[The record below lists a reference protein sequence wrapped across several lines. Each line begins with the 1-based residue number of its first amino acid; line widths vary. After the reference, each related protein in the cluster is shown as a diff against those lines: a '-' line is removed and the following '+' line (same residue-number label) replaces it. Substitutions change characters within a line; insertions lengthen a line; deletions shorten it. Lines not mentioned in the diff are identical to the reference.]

1 MTGDTE
7 RQPFVRRFRADAVL
21 VLVAIVWGT
30 DFVMV
35 KNLLRAVPALPFLFW
50 RFLLAALV
58 AVLAVR
64 PRRRTPGVWAVAFR
78 LGLLAVLGMVLQIVG
93 QTRTTAS
100 NASFLTGLAS
110 VFTPLAAFLL
120 TRRWPTLENG
130 LGIALAGTGFVLMT
144 FPAGGGPV
152 NSGDMLIFA
161 SAIVWAFYIV
171 ELAERSPRHDPAWL
185 SIIQIGLVALAA
197 GAAALAQ
204 GGAPALEAGIVP
216 ILARPDW
223 IAQVV
228 FLATVGTAGTFLFQT
243 WAQGQMSATHA
254 AVIFTLEPVVTALT
268 AAAFLGERLG
278 SRGWAGGLLV
288 LAGIV
293 VSEMRF
299 GRRSPQK
306 FPLPPAGGSRP
317 PKADPR
323 Q

>member
-1 MTGDTE
+1 MTSGTE
-7 RQPFVRRFRADAVL
+7 RQPFGRRFRADAVL
-21 VLVAIVWGT
+21 VLVAVVWGT

-35 KNLLRAVPALPFLFW
+35 KNLLGAVPALPFLFW
-50 RFLLAALV
+50 RFLLAGLV

-64 PRRRTPGVWAVAFR
+64 GRRRTPGVWGVGLR

-144 FPAGGGPV
+144 FPAGGGPL
-152 NSGDMLIFA
+152 NSGDLLIFA

-171 ELAERSPRHDPAWL
+171 ELAEWSPRHDPAWL
-185 SIIQIGLVALAA
+185 SLIQIGLVTLAA
-197 GAAALAQ
+197 GVATLAR
-204 GGAPALEAGIVP
+204 GGASAIVAGIVP
-216 ILARPDW
+216 VLARPDW

-228 FLATVGTAGTFLFQT
+228 FLAAVGTAGTFLFQT

-254 AVIFTLEPVVTALT
+254 AVIFTLEPLVTAVT

-278 SRGWAGGLLV
+278 ARGWAGGFLV

-293 VSEMRF
+293 VSELRL
-299 GRRSPQK
+299 RR
-306 FPLPPAGGSRP
+306 
-317 PKADPR
+317 
-323 Q
+323 